1 MDFIEIKKMNLYVG
15 MVNKERQYV
24 HAQSIEAAK
33 HKLRRRAMRKFGR
46 CDLTDIK
53 EVEARRNNTRIIADA
68 VLSGK
73 AKFIN
78 DKEVVLIPPHN

>member
-1 MDFIEIKKMNLYVG
+1 MNLYIAII
-15 MVNKERQYV
+15 NKERQYV
-24 HAQSIEAAK
+24 RALSIEAAK
-33 HKLRRRAMRKFGR
+33 YKLRRRAMRKFGR

-78 DKEVVLIPPHN
+78 DKEVVLIPPYS